1 MPGRRGWAALSAL
14 LFTACASVTAV
25 DGQRHAVGSE
35 SFRAYAER
43 VFRAQNAA
51 LSELAFAFGDP
62 SLAPADLARL
72 EAAES
77 GLISACGAL
86 NEMAVRRRD
95 ERGAGIGRGLT
106 AARSVPDCERAV
118 ALAEGTLEGARQ

>member
-1 MPGRRGWAALSAL
+1 VLSAL
-14 LFTACASVTAV
+14 LLAGCASVTAV
-25 DGQRHAVGSE
+25 DGQRYAVGSE

-51 LSELAFAFGDP
+51 LSALAFAFDEP
-62 SLAPADLARL
+62 SLLPADFVRL

-77 GLISACGAL
+77 GLIGACGAL

-95 ERGAGIGRGLT
+95 EQAAGIGQGLE
-106 AARSVPDCERAV
+106 AARSVPGCERAV
-118 ALAEGTLEGARQ
+118 AIAEGALDRARR